1 MRINHNMSAVF
12 ASRQMSEVENRL
24 DKSIERLSS
33 GERINHAWDD
43 ASGLAVS
50 EKMRSQITGLMQA
63 EKNAL
68 NGVSLIQVAEGSYQ
82 QFTDIMQRIRVLA
95 VQSANGIYTRNDRFL
110 MQVEISQLIDEIDR
124 AASSAEF
131 NRLKMLRGDYS
142 QKNKAGSMF
151 FHVGANQN
159 QRIPVY
165 IATVSSKAFNLVNEA
180 NKKRTISTVEG
191 ANAMLGYVD
200 EALDRLNRQRVDLGA
215 YYNRM
220 EHTIQA
226 IAVTYENLM
235 AADSRIR
242 DADMAAEMVE
252 FAKNQVLIQTS
263 GAMVAQANLK
273 PKYLLKLFG

>member
-1 MRINHNMSAVF
+1 MRINHNISAVY
-12 ASRQMSEVENRL
+12 ASRQMSEVESRL

-82 QFTDIMQRIRVLA
+82 QLTDIMHRIRVLA
-95 VQSANGIYTRNDRFL
+95 VQSANGIYTRSDRFL

-131 NRLKMLRGDYS
+131 NRLRMLRGDFS
-142 QKNKAGSMF
+142 QKNKTGSMF

-159 QRIPVY
+159 QRVPVY

-200 EALDRLNRQRVDLGA
+200 AALDRLNRQRVDLGA

-220 EHTIQA
+220 EHTVQA

-242 DADMAAEMVE
+242 DADMATEMVE